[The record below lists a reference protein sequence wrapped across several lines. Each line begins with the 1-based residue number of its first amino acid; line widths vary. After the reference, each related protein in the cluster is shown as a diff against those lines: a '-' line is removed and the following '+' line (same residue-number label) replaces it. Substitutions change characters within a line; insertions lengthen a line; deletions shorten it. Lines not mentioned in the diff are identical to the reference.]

1 MVKITAIRVIGLDTP
16 GDGCVIR
23 INTDAGLVGYRE
35 RGAARANGPFNP
47 TLDGTDLRRAAKSY
61 ANIREAV
68 GDDIDIALHLTG
80 QFDTRSAIGLR
91 TALDRGPADRPLFR
105 SLART
110 QVFRARA
117 PPRRRK
123 GRDGRWLPAHLDNQ
137 ALDTIH
143 PDVSYSSGITAGRQ
157 IVGYASLTRT
167 AIGLYSGPSP
177 SPRPRRTSSRWK
189 MRSAPSVEMK
199 KRWRKAPR
207 PSFGKASSPSPKD
220 LG

>member
-35 RGAARANGPFNP
+35 RGATRANGPFNP
-47 TLDGTDLRRAAKSY
+47 TLDGTDLRRAAKGY

-110 QVFRARA
+110 QVFHARA

-123 GRDGRWLPAHLDNQ
+123 GRDGRWLPA
-137 ALDTIH
+137 
-143 PDVSYSSGITAGRQ
+143 PSGQ
-157 IVGYASLTRT
+157 P
-167 AIGLYSGPSP
+167 GPRYDP
-177 SPRPRRTSSRWK
+177 PRRLLFQRHHRWPADC
-189 MRSAPSVEMK
+189 RLRLAHPN
-199 KRWRKAPR
+199 RNRT
-207 PSFGKASSPSPKD
+207 
-220 LG
+220 L